1 MKTIRRIYIYA
12 VTLVSLEVVV
22 WGLIG
27 LARSAFAGDEIGGDV
42 TRLAGALALL
52 FVGIPVF
59 LLHWWLAQ
67 KSARED
73 EDERSS
79 YIRALFLYGAL
90 LFTLVPVTQNIFAII
105 NRLFFSFVDVTSN
118 QVMFG
123 ADQTLID
130 NLIAIVMNGLIAT
143 YVFSVL
149 RKDWATP
156 PAGYSLADVRRI
168 YRYIWV
174 LYGLIMMTFGVQQTL
189 LYIFD
194 YIGDAISASQAI
206 LVNGLTLTLVG
217 TPIWIFSWR
226 ILQKSMSDPHE
237 QRSLMRAIILSLVSF
252 IAQVATLVA
261 AGMILYVILDGLLD
275 GHFNFTGFIDDIRDP
290 ISVMIPFGMVW
301 RYYRTILQGALETEL
316 QVGVRRLFT
325 YVISF
330 IGLVVAFVGLYDLL
344 AYVIAVILDETYY
357 LRELSEALSLL
368 IMGTPV
374 WLLNWRKVNGPAGL
388 DNEEG
393 EQARRSI
400 IRKIYLYLVLFISV
414 IGVMVSAGNLI
425 YQLLRA
431 ALGEPTSNLLQT
443 ALELVSILVLFALV
457 IWYHGVVLRKDS
469 RLSNKAQT
477 NRHAEFPIL
486 ILISEFGDFSEMLT
500 EAFSKE
506 MPSLPVAVHVVEQG
520 VPDDD
525 LSDAKAVILP
535 ASLAANP
542 GEAIRLWLQDFPGI
556 RFVVPTP
563 VQGWVWITG
572 NGSPLQ
578 SLIRQTVEMVKK
590 LAEGVDIYKTRS
602 TSTWMIIGYIFGGV
616 FGLWLLF
623 VLLTIL
629 NEFL

>member
-368 IMGTPV
+368 IMGMPV
-374 WLLNWRKVNGPAGL
+374 WMLNWRKVNRPAGL